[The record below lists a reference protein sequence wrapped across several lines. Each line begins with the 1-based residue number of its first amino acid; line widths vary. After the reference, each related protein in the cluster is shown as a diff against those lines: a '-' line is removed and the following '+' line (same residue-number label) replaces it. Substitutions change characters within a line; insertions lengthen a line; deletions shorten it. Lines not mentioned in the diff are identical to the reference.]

1 MKVIKHQTGVTL
13 LELLTALAIFSL
25 IMIMGYQGIVQL
37 SYNQRYIEDAAQNQ
51 TQQALAHRTLRQALE
66 TRASLIGTSTE
77 FSLNLQSSD
86 SPYFAQKSSQT
97 FVIADNTLSTY
108 FDLESESTVL
118 LRDIENASFGY
129 VSHHV
134 DQPNSNR
141 AINGNSNTEF
151 VQNSRAPL
159 WQAKTPPA
167 LIELSWQKD
176 GQLNNWLF
184 ATK

>member
-1 MKVIKHQTGVTL
+1 
-13 LELLTALAIFSL
+13 
-25 IMIMGYQGIVQL
+25 MGYQGIVQL

-51 TQQALAHRTLRQALE
+51 TQQALAHRALRQALE

-97 FVIADNTLSTY
+97 FVIANNTLSTF

-118 LRDIENASFGY
+118 LQGIENASFSY
-129 VSHHV
+129 VSHHE
-134 DQPNSNR
+134 DQPNANEP
-141 AINGNSNTEF
+141 INGNSNTKLIR
-151 VQNSRAPL
+151 NSRAPL
-159 WQAKTPPA
+159 WQARTRPA

>member
-1 MKVIKHQTGVTL
+1 MKVIKHQTGITL

-66 TRASLIGTSTE
+66 TRANLIGTSTE

-86 SPYFAQKSSQT
+86 SVYFAQKSSQT

-108 FDLESESTVL
+108 FDLESESTIL
-118 LRDIENASFGY
+118 LQGIENASFSY
-129 VSHHV
+129 VGHDAHK
-134 DQPNSNR
+134 PKSNEI
-141 AINGNSNTEF
+141 INGNSNTKLI
-151 VQNSRAPL
+151 QNSRSSL
-159 WQAKTPPA
+159 WQARTPPT

-176 GQLNNWLF
+176 GQLNNWVF